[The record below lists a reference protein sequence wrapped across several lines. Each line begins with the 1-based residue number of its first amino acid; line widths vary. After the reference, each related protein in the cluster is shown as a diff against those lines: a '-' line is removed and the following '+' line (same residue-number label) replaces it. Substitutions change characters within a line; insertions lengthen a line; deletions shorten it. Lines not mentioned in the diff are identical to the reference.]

1 MRIRVSGDIGF
12 VLMSLAAIGIFYG
25 ALSWVLENI
34 ILRNLSEEERDSNVL
49 SKGLLY
55 ITLLLLIA
63 DVLLVILPV
72 FGIQPLPFTLLDLM

>member
-1 MRIRVSGDIGF
+1 LRIRVSGDIGF